1 MAETPPPGA
10 RPLTEVERQA
20 FQRLSLTEGHWAAL
34 APAPL
39 FYQVGLRVPNRR
51 SRDDLDAADRLRCA
65 LRTVPGLSTEAL
77 HFWDRLGD
85 GTRSQDARLA
95 TRLLAWHLATDRSF
109 RPRAEF
115 EVLLGQI
122 ADRFQ
127 ARGKHPPN
135 AHDQVVVNFRGLVDA
150 YLPYPEFLPNTDP
163 PRVDLSLPSAAV
175 LDDLA
180 TKLGPHTP
188 PPWPSTHPLEVPR
201 QLPTLTQIMGEPV
214 GEWWTRSRDPAR
226 RAVERGLAGM
236 PFEFRRSV
244 YRNVYNEWF
253 QALRYSFPTWANL
266 DDFARRFFM
275 RIREWV
281 EAVRL
286 TGRGAFTR
294 TAGALMSPAPETPG
308 RAPMPPPDV
317 AVLVWVPPAA
327 PPAPVPP
334 AVPPPRA
341 EPLHPELSRLPAAL
355 REPAPKPAPPPPP
368 PVEKPRPERVKPH
381 TAEPFELVPM
391 DRALARAATT
401 TVARVCEWVASGPKL
416 LFDDCRD
423 ALARDV
429 AVVRTEN
436 AVPPMLWVIG
446 DLHADVLTLANII
459 ALAES
464 RSRQE
469 QPAHYLFLGDF
480 VDRGIHDHE
489 TLLLLFGLMME
500 HPERVC
506 VVPGNHDIDLVFDEA
521 AGRFRVTIEPAE
533 YCENLNAALAAGAPD
548 AAERVALA
556 KAFIAFCASRPRAVF
571 LPDGTLYA
579 HGGFPHTDAQKDI
592 ATVADLCRPK
602 CLDDFLWARI
612 AESARVKRPN
622 RGSRGHEFGW
632 DTFAQFCKLA
642 AEKLDIPVK
651 RFVRGHDHVTDRWME
666 YPEYADN
673 FVPVLT
679 INAMGRLLDGES
691 ARRDGRPH
699 PFPVVGRHTPG
710 HLPEVIALPLDA
722 AEVDRAFRRTR
733 APAAE
738 STPAPEGGS

>member
-1 MAETPPPGA
+1 MADTPPAGA
-10 RPLTEVERQA
+10 RSLTEVERQA

-39 FYQVGLRVPNRR
+39 FYQVGLRIPNRR

-65 LRTVPGLSTEAL
+65 LRTLPGLSTEAL

-85 GTRSQDARLA
+85 GTRSADAKLA
-95 TRLLAWHLATDRSF
+95 TRLLAWHLATDRPF

-115 EVLLGQI
+115 EILLGHI

-135 AHDQVVVNFRGLVDA
+135 AHDQVIVNFRWLVDA
-150 YLPYPEFLPNTDP
+150 YLPYPEFLPNGEP
-163 PRVDLSLPSAAV
+163 PRVDLSPPSAAN
-175 LDDLA
+175 LEGLA
-180 TKLGPHTP
+180 AKLVPHTP

-214 GEWWTRSRDPAR
+214 SDWWTRLCDPAR

-294 TAGALMSPAPETPG
+294 TPVVPVPETPA
-308 RAPMPPPDV
+308 RAAPPPDL
-317 AVLVWVPPAA
+317 AILVWA
-327 PPAPVPP
+327 PPVAPPLPVAPLASVAP
-334 AVPPPRA
+334 A
-341 EPLHPELSRLPAAL
+341 EPMHPEMVRLPAAL
-355 REPAPKPAPPPPP
+355 REPPPKPVAPK
-368 PVEKPRPERVKPH
+368 PVEKPRPERVTAR
-381 TAEPFELVPM
+381 TAEPFELMPM
-391 DRALARAATT
+391 DRALARAATA
-401 TVARVCEWVASGPKL
+401 TVEEVCAWVAAAPKL

-423 ALARDV
+423 EHAKHV

-436 AVPPMLWVIG
+436 AVPPALWVVG

-459 ALAES
+459 ALAEA
-464 RSRQE
+464 RSTQE

-489 TLLLLFGLMME
+489 TLLLLFRLMMD

-506 VVPGNHDIDLVFDEA
+506 VVPGNHDIDLAFEEA

-533 YCENLNAALAAGAPD
+533 YCENLNAALEHDTPEAGA
-548 AAERVALA
+548 RVALA
-556 KAFIAFCASRPRAVF
+556 KAFIKFCAGRPKAVF
-571 LPDGTLYA
+571 LPDGTLFA
-579 HGGFPHTDAQKDI
+579 HGGFPHTDAQKDL
-592 ATVADLCRPK
+592 AALPDLCRPK

-632 DTFAQFCKLA
+632 DTFAQFCKLVT
-642 AEKLDIPVK
+642 EKLDVPVK
-651 RFVRGHDHVTDRWME
+651 RLVRGHDHVTDRWTE

-673 FVPVLT
+673 GVPVLT

-699 PFPVVGRHTPG
+699 PFPVVGKHTAN
-710 HLPEVIALPLDA
+710 HLPEVIVLPLDPE
-722 AEVDRAFRRTR
+722 EVDRAFRRAR
-733 APAAE
+733 HAEPPAAE
-738 STPAPEGGS
+738 GGA